1 VELLSGSAFL
11 IVNPAARRA
20 RRALARARTAFA
32 AAGVSV
38 EVAFTDGAGD
48 AARLAAA
55 VPAAVPAVFVLGG
68 DGTVM
73 EVLGALAHTGRPVGI
88 LPGGTGNLVAHAIGV
103 PRDAGRAAARL
114 LRGRPAR
121 FDLGMLANGRRF
133 AFSASVGVDAR
144 MIADTPAAA
153 KRLFGVGAYAFTA
166 VRAMLACRRFGV
178 RAEVDGAAQEGYAAD
193 VMVANLGRVLGGLL
207 VLGPDIRGDDGCLD
221 LCVFSPEHAR
231 EAMAVAGRLVRRRF
245 TGTRALGYRRGRAF
259 RITCDPPQLVQ
270 ADGEVIGSTPFEACV
285 EPGAATLLVP
295 ADRD

>member
-1 VELLSGSAFL
+1 MELLTGPAFL

-20 RRALARARTAFA
+20 ARALSRARAAFA
-32 AAGVSV
+32 AAGVPV
-38 EVAFTDGAGD
+38 ETAFTEDAGS
-48 AARLAAA
+48 AARLATA
-55 VPAAVPAVFVLGG
+55 VPASARAVFVLGG

-88 LPGGTGNLVAHAIGV
+88 LPGGTGNLVARAIGV
-103 PRDAGRAAARL
+103 PSHAGRAAARL
-114 LRGRPAR
+114 LRGRAAR
-121 FDLGMLANGRRF
+121 FDLGLLAGGRRF

-144 MIADTPAAA
+144 MIAETPAGA
-153 KRLFGVGAYAFTA
+153 KRALGVGAYAATA
-166 VRAMLACRRFGV
+166 VRAALQCRRFAL
-178 RAEVDGAAQEGYAAD
+178 RAEVDGTAQEGYAAD

-221 LCVFSPEHAR
+221 LCVFSPGHAR
-231 EAMAVAGRLVRRRF
+231 EAMAVAWRLVRRRF
-245 TGTRALGYRRGRAF
+245 TGSGALGYRRGRAF

-295 ADRD
+295 GDRD